1 MSDTKTATAPRR
13 EAMRSAAERAD
24 ARPWGVNSEYG
35 RLRDVLLCS
44 PENFHWLPTSSIS
57 KATLASGAKFD
68 RQLAM
73 KQHREMVQAYEAGGV
88 TVHYLPADEQLPYQ
102 VFARDSSFM
111 TPWGAVVTQ
120 MHQWWRRGEYAP
132 VIRFYQSSGIPIYNM
147 VTAAAMEG
155 GDFDIIEPGAVL
167 IGYCGERT
175 QEPAARQIAGWLE
188 KEGWEVRLAPIA
200 EHYVHIDLMVCML
213 AHKLCAVCLDT
224 TDDAIVGWLRAKK
237 IEIVP
242 VSYRDT
248 MALGCNVMAL
258 GDDKVISTA
267 QSKDLNAR
275 MRALGFTVYD
285 PDVSMFTLG
294 GGGVH
299 CMAQALRR
307 DPV

>member
-44 PENFHWLPTSSIS
+44 PENFRWLPTSSIS

-267 QSKDLNAR
+267 QSKDINAR

>member
-1 MSDTKTATAPRR
+1 MSKSSATVSQHKAPAAKT
-13 EAMRSAAERAD
+13 D
-24 ARPWGVNSEYG
+24 AKPWGVNSEYG
-35 RLRDVLLCS
+35 KLHDVLLCS
-44 PENFHWLPTSSIS
+44 PENFRWLPTSSIS

-73 KQHREMVQAYEAGGV
+73 KQHREMAQAYEDSGV
-88 TVHYLPADEQLPYQ
+88 VVHYLSSDEALPYQ

-132 VIRFYQSSGIPIYNM
+132 VVKFYQSKNIPIFNM
-147 VTAAAMEG
+147 VTASAMEG

-175 QEPAARQIAGWLE
+175 QEPAARQIAGWLAN
-188 KEGWEVRLAPIA
+188 KGWEVKLAPIA

-213 AHKLCAVCLDT
+213 GHKLAAVCMDT
-224 TDDAIVGWLRAKK
+224 TDDHIIDWLKARR

-242 VSYRDT
+242 VNYRDT
-248 MALGCNVMAL
+248 MMLGCNVMSL
-258 GDDKVISTA
+258 GNDKVISTA
-267 QSKDLNAR
+267 QSRDLNAR
-275 MRALGFTVYD
+275 LRAQGFTVYD
-285 PDVSMFTLG
+285 PDVTMFTLG

-307 DPV
+307 DAV